1 MYKRPTHNSLS
12 VACESLE
19 PRRLLA
25 WGAFPQ
31 LIDQDVAASAYS
43 QYNGS
48 GQTIAF
54 IDTGNNYPNPILSN
68 RYLGGYDYIDNDS
81 NPIDE
86 DGHGSAVATLALG
99 GAYTFNG
106 ADYRGVATGAK
117 AISLRVDDGGTIPD
131 SRYEAAL
138 RWIINN
144 RTTYNITVVNAS
156 FGDGHYS
163 TEGQRA
169 VYADELATLADAGV
183 YIIASSGNDGAQSPY
198 GIEYPAADPNVF
210 AAGSINSSDV
220 ISKFTERG
228 AIMDL
233 LAPGENVPTLYTTTT
248 AADIIQA
255 SGTSFSAPIVA
266 GAAAILKQIDPTFT
280 PWDINSIL
288 RASGSDNWDGDKEA
302 TPRTNLIYPRL
313 DLDNAIA
320 LALARRRGQAT
331 AANIGNNGRENA
343 VRTDRDDVLHYA
355 WYDGSD
361 HRLKYSVQN
370 ANGIWAGVQTIDSG
384 ADVGHFLSM
393 ALTSSGKPAVAYY
406 DAYNAD
412 LKYAHF
418 NGSKWVVETV
428 DARKTTGYY
437 PSLGFDRFDH
447 PVITYYYR
455 TGGDLR
461 VASNTGSGW
470 SIAAIDTSGD
480 SGRYSSFAISNSGQ
494 WTVAY
499 ENTTTGQFRFARQ
512 NGSSWSTQTVDATTR
527 GGGGFISLAYTPS
540 NQPAMSYY
548 DAYNADLKFAQYNG
562 SAWATTTVAAKF
574 SQGLYS
580 NLYVNASGN
589 ADIFYFHKTSDAV
602 FRATGRIGNWSVNQI
617 ASGGG
622 RHVFTTRYSD
632 GTGAFAYYESAS
644 ADLRVDYF

>member
-1 MYKRPTHNSLS
+1 MYKRLTQNSLT

-31 LIDQDVAASAYS
+31 LIDQDVAASAYA

-54 IDTGNNYPNPILSN
+54 IDTGYNYNNPILASK
-68 RYLGGYDYIDNDS
+68 YLGGYDFVDNDS
-81 NPIDE
+81 DPRDE
-86 DGHGSAVATLALG
+86 DGHGSGVATLALG
-99 GAYTFNG
+99 GAYSFNG
-106 ADYRGVATGAK
+106 ADYRGIAPAAEAVA
-117 AISLRVDDGGTIPD
+117 LRVDDNDNVPD

-144 RTTYNITVVNAS
+144 RSTYNITVVNAS
-156 FGDGHYS
+156 FGAGHYA

-183 YIIASSGNDGAQSPY
+183 YVIASSGNDGAQSPY

-210 AAGSINSSDV
+210 SAGSINASDV

-228 AIMDL
+228 PILDL
-233 LAPGENVPTLYTTTT
+233 LAPGENVPTLYTTGTG
-248 AADIIQA
+248 ANIVQA
-255 SGTSFSAPIVA
+255 SGTSFSAPIIA

-288 RASGSDNWDGDKEA
+288 RASGADNWDGDKEA

-355 WYDGSD
+355 WFDAAD
-361 HRLKYSVQN
+361 RRLKYSVQN
-370 ANGIWAGVQTIDSG
+370 ASGIWAGVQVIDAGNS
-384 ADVGHFLSM
+384 VGHYLSM
-393 ALTSSGKPAVAYY
+393 ALTSTGKPAIAYY
-406 DAYNAD
+406 DAFNAD
-412 LKYAHF
+412 LKYARF
-418 NGSKWVVETV
+418 TGSRWAVETV

-437 PSLGFDRFDH
+437 PSLAFDRFDH

-455 TGGDLR
+455 TAGDLR
-461 VASNTGSGW
+461 IASNTGSGW
-470 SIAAIDTSGD
+470 NIAPIDTTQD

-499 ENTTTGQFRFARQ
+499 ENTTTGHFRFARQ
-512 NGSSWSTQTVDATTR
+512 NGSSWSLQTVDASTR
-527 GGGGFISLAYTPS
+527 GGGYVSLAYNPS
-540 NQPAMSYY
+540 NQPAISYY
-548 DAYNADLKFAQYNG
+548 DARNADLKFAQYNG
-562 SAWATTTVAAKF
+562 SSWVTQTVAAKF
-574 SQGLYS
+574 SQGLYT
-580 NLYVNASGN
+580 NLNINASGN
-589 ADIFYFHKTSDAV
+589 ADIFYFNKTSDALV
-602 FRATGRIGNWSVNQI
+602 RATGRIGNWSVNQI
-617 ASGGG
+617 AGGGG
-622 RHVFTTRYSD
+622 RHVFTARYSD
-632 GTGAFAYYESAS
+632 GTGVFSYYDSAS
-644 ADLRVDYF
+644 ADLRIDYF